1 MILQLLQFVVG
12 LGLLVYGANLFIK
25 GAGGIAL
32 RYGVSPFVIGMV
44 LVGFGTSMPELAV
57 NLTAVFEQRLDLA
70 VGNVVGSNIS
80 NVGLILGTA
89 ALIAPMAIPRRV
101 FRSEL
106 PVLVG
111 LSIGFW
117 LLVMDGR
124 LGRID
129 AGVLQAGFVVLMVML
144 ARGSREAPA
153 DVEDELGVDVEQAQA
168 STWPHVW
175 RLVVGLALLL
185 GGSKLMVDAAVA
197 LALSWGVSEL
207 VIGLTVVAIGTS
219 LPELAASVVAAMRG
233 EAEIAVGNV
242 LGSNVFNLL
251 LILGVTGMVQPL
263 PVAASMV
270 RVDIGLMVAFVVV
283 LFPLALRKRRL
294 GRLAGVVLLAG
305 FAAFLVS
312 QFMRTPIA

>member
-1 MILQLLQFVVG
+1 MLIQLVMFLVG
-12 LGLLVYGANLFIK
+12 LALLVVGANLFIK

-32 RYGVSPFVIGMV
+32 RFGISPFVVGMV

-80 NVGLILGTA
+80 NVGLILGAA

-111 LSIGFW
+111 LSLGFW
-117 LLVMDGR
+117 LLVLDGR

-129 AGVLQAGFVVLMVML
+129 AGLLLAGFAVVMVVM
-144 ARGSREAPA
+144 ARGSRDAPA
-153 DVEDELGVDVEQAQA
+153 AVEDEIGVDPEQARQA
-168 STWPHVW
+168 TWPHVW
-175 RLVVGLALLL
+175 RLVVGLVLLL

-197 LALSWGVSEL
+197 LALEWGVSEL

-219 LPELAASVVAAMRG
+219 LPELAASVVAALKG

-251 LILGVTGMVQPL
+251 LILGVTAMVQPL
-263 PVAASMV
+263 PVADSLI
-270 RVDIGLMVAFVVV
+270 RIDILLMIAFVVV
-283 LFPLALRKRRL
+283 LYPLALYKRRL
-294 GRLAGVVLLAG
+294 GRIAGVVLLAG
-305 FAAFLVS
+305 FAAFLAS
-312 QFMRTPIA
+312 QFLRTPLA

>member
-1 MILQLLQFVVG
+1 MVLQFMLFLVG
-12 LGLLVYGANLFIK
+12 LGLLVVGANLFIK

-32 RYGVSPFVIGMV
+32 RFGVSPFVVGMV
-44 LVGFGTSMPELAV
+44 LVGFGTSMPEMAV
-57 NLTAVFEQRLDLA
+57 NLTAVFENRLDLA

-89 ALIAPMAIPRRV
+89 AIIAPMAVPRRV

-106 PVLVG
+106 PVLAG

-117 LLVMDGR
+117 LLVVDGR

-129 AGVLQAGFVVLMVML
+129 AGILLAGFAVMMVVM
-144 ARGSREAPA
+144 ARGSRQAPA
-153 DVEDELGVDVEQAQA
+153 AVEGEIGVDVEQARQA
-168 STWPHVW
+168 TWPHLW
-175 RLVVGLALLL
+175 RLGVGLVLLL

-207 VIGLTVVAIGTS
+207 VIGLTVVAVGTS
-219 LPELAASVVAAMRG
+219 LPELAASVTAALKG

-242 LGSNVFNLL
+242 IGSNVFNLL

-263 PVAASMV
+263 PVASSLV
-270 RVDIGLMVAFVVV
+270 RVDIALMVAFVVV
-283 LFPLALRKRRL
+283 IYPLALRKRRL
-294 GRLAGVVLLAG
+294 GRMAGLVLLLG
-305 FAAFLVS
+305 FAAFLAS
-312 QFMRTPIA
+312 QFLRTPVA

>member
-1 MILQLLQFVVG
+1 MVIQLLVFLVG
-12 LGLLVYGANLFIK
+12 LGLLVVGANLFLR

-32 RYGVSPFVIGMV
+32 RFGISPFVVGMV

-70 VGNVVGSNIS
+70 VGNVVGSNIA
-80 NVGLILGTA
+80 NVGLILGAA

-111 LSIGFW
+111 LSLGFW
-117 LLVMDGR
+117 LLVLDGR

-129 AGVLQAGFVVLMVML
+129 AGILLAGFAVMMVVM
-144 ARGSREAPA
+144 ARGSRALPVA
-153 DVEDELGVDVEQAQA
+153 VEQEIGVDPEQARQA
-168 STWPHVW
+168 TWPHLW
-175 RLVVGLALLL
+175 RLVVGLVLLL

-197 LALSWGVSEL
+197 LALGWGVSEL

-219 LPELAASVVAAMRG
+219 LPELAASVVAALRG

-251 LILGVTGMVQPL
+251 LILGITAMVEPL
-263 PVAASMV
+263 PVADSLI
-270 RVDIGLMVAFVVV
+270 RIDIVLMIAFVLV
-283 LFPLALRKRRL
+283 LYPLALRRRRL
-294 GRLAGVVLLAG
+294 GRFAGVLLLAG
-305 FAAFLVS
+305 FVAFFAS
-312 QFMRTPIA
+312 QFLRTPLA